1 MMKRVTKFRFNL
13 IEIALSM
20 AVIAIGLSSIL
31 VLFPIGI
38 NASKES
44 IADNNLPD
52 AAEYV
57 LSLFRAGVMSDWYR
71 NSNDFF
77 DNIKSD
83 KPSETDIDGEHTWSV
98 FLPKTPEDKN
108 IQKANFLESNPEP
121 GKPRIYLYQQVSALE
136 QPDGSTEYVPD
147 FSAMILVWKSPIKNL
162 YNYDW
167 ENDKMVEI
175 KESVTDGT
183 DGNGLSTEKLM
194 NTYHYACQ
202 LNVEFSWP
210 ADIPY
215 KNRSKRMYV
224 LDLCNM
230 NHDFTK
236 DDY

>member
-83 KPSETDIDGEHTWSV
+83 KPSETDIDGDHTWSV

-108 IQKANFLESNPEP
+108 IQKANFLKSGN
-121 GKPRIYLYQQVSALE
+121 PRIYLYQQVSAVE

-175 KESVTDGT
+175 KESVTDG
-183 DGNGLSTEKLM
+183 NGLSTEELM

-215 KNRSKRMYV
+215 KLRSKRMYV